1 MNYLLSYN
9 DKKLIKKISY
19 NCSAKI
25 QRKDYF
31 EGSYYL
37 DAFIQLYNG
46 TVTERFY
53 RRGEMIEE
61 KVIKE

>member
-9 DKKLIKKISY
+9 DKKLMKKISY
-19 NCSAKI
+19 NGSGMI
-25 QRKDYF
+25 QREDYF
-31 EGSYYL
+31 EDSYCVQT
-37 DAFIQLYNG
+37 FIQSYNG